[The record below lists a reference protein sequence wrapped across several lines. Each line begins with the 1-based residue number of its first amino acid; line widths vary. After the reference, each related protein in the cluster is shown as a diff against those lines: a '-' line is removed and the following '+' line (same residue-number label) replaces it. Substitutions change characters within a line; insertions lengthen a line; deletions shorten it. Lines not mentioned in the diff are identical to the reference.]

1 MSVDRFVI
9 EAFIY
14 EWLIVWSCIV
24 IFLVSWCMIAEWWQE
39 RKMVRLRKTWAPV
52 KSNPPYKEDK

>member
-39 RKMVRLRKTWAPV
+39 RKMVRLR
-52 KSNPPYKEDK
+52 